1 MQAMND
7 QTDLPLT
14 PPANS
19 PQRSFI
25 VRCWF
30 ADAAKTRPHFVALD
44 VSSGEQRHFVE
55 LDLLL
60 DFLGQEI
67 TNTHKRGT
75 THV

>member
-1 MQAMND
+1 MND
-7 QTDLPLT
+7 QTDQTRMPT
-14 PPANS
+14 TNV

-30 ADAAKTRPHFVALD
+30 ADAAKTHPHFVVQD
-44 VSSGEQRHFVE
+44 VTSGEQRHFAE

-67 TNTHKRGT
+67 VSIHKKGEEI
-75 THV
+75 

>member
-1 MQAMND
+1 MTD
-7 QTDLPLT
+7 QTDLPPESPT
-14 PPANS
+14 SA

-30 ADAAKTRPHFVALD
+30 ADAAQTRPHFVVQD
-44 VSSGEQRHFVE
+44 VSNGEQHHFAE

-67 TNTHKRGT
+67 TKNER
-75 THV
+75 

>member
-1 MQAMND
+1 MMID

-14 PPANS
+14 SSANV

-30 ADAAKTRPHFVALD
+30 ADAAKTRPHFVVQD
-44 VSSGEQRHFVE
+44 VSSSEQHHFAE

-67 TNTHKRGT
+67 VSIHNKGEGI
-75 THV
+75 

>member
-1 MQAMND
+1 MSAQI
-7 QTDLPLT
+7 DLPAEF
-14 PPANS
+14 PVNA

-30 ADAAKTRPHFVALD
+30 ADAAKTHPHFVVQD
-44 VSSGEQRHFVE
+44 VTSGEQRHFAE

-67 TNTHKRGT
+67 ISTHIKGEKI
-75 THV
+75 